1 MEIQVSV
8 GEWMNT
14 LQGLMLH
21 AADGDCFC
29 LPTNMHF
36 HAFMLLKEGQFAE
49 RDFKVKIAKA
59 SNDDK

>member
-29 LPTNMHF
+29 LPT
-36 HAFMLLKEGQFAE
+36 FMLLKEGQFAE
-49 RDFKVKIAKA
+49 RDFKVKVAQA